1 MKTLV
6 FLVATL
12 MVTAA
17 GLAQAE
23 GLRQITVSGS
33 GTVET
38 PPNMALITLG
48 VTTEDKEAVPAL
60 RETSGA
66 VTRILNRLTELGI
79 DARDVQTRDLSLSPV
94 WSNKYGASG
103 EDAKITGFVS
113 SNRVIVK
120 VRDLSK
126 LGLILDQVIT
136 DGANDFN
143 GLQFS
148 VEDPKPLEDLARAK
162 AVADATENA
171 QQLASAAGVKL
182 GAVISIS
189 ENGGG
194 GRPMM
199 RMAAMAE
206 GGSVPIAGGEVSVET
221 SVSMVFAI
229 QD

>member
-94 WSNKYGASG
+94 WSNKYGSSK
-103 EDAKITGFVS
+103 EEAKITGFVS
-113 SNRVIVK
+113 TNRVIVK

-148 VEDPKPLEDLARAK
+148 VENPKPLEDLARAK
-162 AVADATENA
+162 AVANATDKA
-171 QQLASAAGVKL
+171 QQLAAAAGVKL
-182 GAVISIS
+182 GDVISIV

-199 RMAAMAE
+199 RMAAMSE